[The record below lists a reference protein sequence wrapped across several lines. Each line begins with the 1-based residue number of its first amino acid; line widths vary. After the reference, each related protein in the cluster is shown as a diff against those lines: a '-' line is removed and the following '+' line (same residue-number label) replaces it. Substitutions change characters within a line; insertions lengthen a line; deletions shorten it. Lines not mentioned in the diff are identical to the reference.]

1 MPCSDGVGE
10 PMTISQCVAALVLL
24 VLSSAHSLWAQDLV
38 QTLVL
43 GPDFQLS
50 PRRLTVPANTPF
62 RLLVRNE
69 SGESDRFGSDDLNLE
84 RASAPGQTLEL
95 QIGPLKPGDYGFIG
109 YLHRNTA
116 RADIMVR

>member
-1 MPCSDGVGE
+1 
-10 PMTISQCVAALVLL
+10 MTINRCVGTLAILALQ
-24 VLSSAHSLWAQDLV
+24 SARLACAQDAV
-38 QTLVL
+38 HTLVL
-43 GPDFQLS
+43 GPDFQLT
-50 PRRLTVPANTPF
+50 PPRLTVPANTSF

-95 QIGPLKPGDYGFIG
+95 LIGPLKAGDYGFIG

-116 RADIMVR
+116 RAEIVVR